1 MVFLSNFF
9 NIFFNIKFMDLDI
22 KCHNNILN
30 FINENDKVIRKRK
43 YDNKHYLDNFLLII
57 DDVVKWK
64 SLRFFNKNLP
74 KYHYKTIE
82 NKFRKLCKNE
92 VFKKLFYEFLTEYYD
107 VDTRK
112 NIIAFIDTT
121 FINNSQGN
129 NDIDYNPLCPEKR
142 LLKYIPL

>member
-9 NIFFNIKFMDLDI
+9 NIFFNIKFMYLKT
-22 KCHNNILN
+22 KCYNDILN

-43 YDNKHYLDNFLLII
+43 YSNEHYLDNFLLII

-64 SLRFFNKNLP
+64 SLRFFNKDLP

-82 NKFRKLCKNE
+82 NKFRKLCKNN
-92 VFKKLFYEFLTEYYD
+92 VFKKLFYEFLTECYD

-112 NIIAFIDTT
+112 NIIAFIDST

-129 NDIDYNPLCPEKR
+129 DDIDYNPLYPKKR
-142 LLKYIPL
+142 LLKYLQL